1 MKVNQEAIKSNQF
14 SMLKNLGESLSSK
27 NIGNLLAQKELYQN
41 NSELQNRTLNE
52 GLKTILSELFQNA
65 KSDKILLNITK
76 NSAIFKTFEHFGNE
90 AKKLTELLIN
100 KDIKNFD
107 PLLLKSFFMDIEN
120 FDEKKFKSIIE
131 KSILT
136 SDIKNLLT
144 SLIDNED
151 KEIQKQATKM
161 LTQMEYF
168 QLNSYLN
175 NSLYTYL
182 PIEWEKFEGGDI
194 EFKKEGAKQYSC
206 TINLELK
213 EYGKVKINFLYDEEN
228 HISIGFF
235 LENNQLKEKMSESL
249 PSLRKNLKEI
259 GIFVLNIS
267 LMDTTIQDERVNLFE
282 NLNSQVIGLD
292 LTV

>member
-235 LENNQLKEKMSESL
+235 LDNNQLKEKMSESL

-267 LMDTTIQDERVNLFE
+267 LMDTTIQDERVHLFE
-282 NLNSQVIGLD
+282 NLNTQVIGLD

>member
-27 NIGNLLAQKELYQN
+27 NISNLLAQKELHQN

-65 KSDKILLNITK
+65 KSDKILLNIAK

-161 LTQMEYF
+161 LTQIEYF

-267 LMDTTIQDERVNLFE
+267 LMDATIQDERVHLFE

>member
-65 KSDKILLNITK
+65 KSDKILLNIAK